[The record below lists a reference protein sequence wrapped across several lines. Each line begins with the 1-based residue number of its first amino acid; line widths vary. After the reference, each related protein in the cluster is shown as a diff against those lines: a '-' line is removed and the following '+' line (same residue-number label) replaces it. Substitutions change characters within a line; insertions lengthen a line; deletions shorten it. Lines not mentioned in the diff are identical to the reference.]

1 MPEYPPLRPKRFME
15 FAERDDGD
23 IDAQATCEARAAIRR
38 QRLGYGLEA
47 SRSMSAV
54 DPASDP
60 TVAVA
65 IDHTRSDWTCT
76 ACGQSLGPLA
86 LNWRSCAHL
95 VELPIVAAL
104 QTAGQLI
111 RPSGP
116 ETAIVQREFVCPGC
130 GSTPSVDG
138 AMQQD
143 PYDPSRQLPASTH
156 VQQGP
161 PLPSPDVQ
169 CAPAPQACPSPLGP
183 RGAGAPVS

>member
-1 MPEYPPLRPKRFME
+1 
-15 FAERDDGD
+15 
-23 IDAQATCEARAAIRR
+23 
-38 QRLGYGLEA
+38 
-47 SRSMSAV
+47 MSAV

-76 ACGQSLGPLA
+76 ACGQSLGALA

-95 VELPIVAAL
+95 VELPVVAAL

-130 GSTPSVDG
+130 GSMLSVDG

-143 PYDPSRQLPASTH
+143 PYDPSRQLLHRLTFNVRRRRRLVPLLSGLAVPAR
-156 VQQGP
+156 Q
-161 PLPSPDVQ
+161 
-169 CAPAPQACPSPLGP
+169 
-183 RGAGAPVS
+183 